1 MTISLSRS
9 GVANTD
15 KQSDFYRKLESLK
28 LLTEVNTIMDRI
40 DRIDPME
47 VKAIMDRTLEPT
59 EVNKAVADFV
69 NSPDG
74 QDWSNEITL

>member
-1 MTISLSRS
+1 MTISLSHS
-9 GVANTD
+9 GVANNG

-59 EVNKAVADFV
+59 EVQTIMDRLDEVV
-69 NSPDG
+69 PYTLPDE
-74 QDWSNEITL
+74 S

>member
-1 MTISLSRS
+1 M
-9 GVANTD
+9 
-15 KQSDFYRKLESLK
+15 K

-59 EVNKAVADFV
+59 EVQTIIDRLDKVAPYTL
-69 NSPDG
+69 PDE
-74 QDWSNEITL
+74 S